1 MFIFKLHVVMHII
14 DSIKYYILDINTFCL
29 TMDGSKKLSSETML
43 LNPVSADIF
52 NDIIYETEEQQKSV
66 YNSDLIIVDNY
77 GCIKVTLYLKYLV
90 QY

>member
-1 MFIFKLHVVMHII
+1 M
-14 DSIKYYILDINTFCL
+14 DS
-29 TMDGSKKLSSETML
+29 SKKLFSETML

-66 YNSDLIIVDNY
+66 YDSDLIIVDNY
-77 GCIKVTLYLKYLV
+77 GCIKVTVCFKYKV